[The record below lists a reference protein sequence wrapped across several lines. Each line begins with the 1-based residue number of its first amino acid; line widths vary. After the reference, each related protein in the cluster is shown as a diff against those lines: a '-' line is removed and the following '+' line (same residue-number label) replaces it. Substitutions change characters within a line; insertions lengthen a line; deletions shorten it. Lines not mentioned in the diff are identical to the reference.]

1 MANFSIKAQKSSHIW
16 TAIKSKYCKKFCNNV
31 TMQFYNQKQYFIR
44 SDSLLSNSPPSLFL
58 LILVFL
64 YFLSIS
70 LFSVCWRSGFYY
82 HGWWISRSTIARL
95 MVVFLWVFLGG
106 CWPVLWWV
114 CLVVAG
120 FFWRCGWVF
129 LIGADGF
136 GSVMG
141 LINVMVVDGLMGLG
155 SVMGWW
161 LFMLVV
167 VVVAGDDLGF
177 CFYLDFGIYYFIM

>member
-1 MANFSIKAQKSSHIW
+1 MQYCYN
-16 TAIKSKYCKKFCNNV
+16 AILQPK
-31 TMQFYNQKQYFIR
+31 TIFY
-44 SDSLLSNSPPSLFL
+44 SVWLTSLWFTSLTLFTHPH
-58 LILVFL
+58 F
-64 YFLSIS
+64 S
-70 LFSVCWRSGFYY
+70 LFSLHLLLLCLLAWWLYY

-95 MVVFLWVFLGG
+95 VVVFLWVFLGG

-114 CLVVAG
+114 CLVMAG
-120 FFWRCGWVF
+120 FFWCCDWVF

-136 GSVMG
+136 GSVIG
-141 LINVMVVDGLMGLG
+141 LINVVVVDGLMGLG

-177 CFYLDFGIYYFIM
+177 CFYLDFRIYYFIM